1 MSQHFLIP
9 DGLKN
14 QDCERGVPRTRP
26 PLSFVPNPVEEEEG
40 STIKVKIN
48 KTLDEKVRQFIGTTP
63 ESYVSLMETFHGLL
77 RKKGLKDKYLLS
89 YRQFEDT
96 GTELQ
101 VHKESKP
108 VESQYVS
115 ESDHES
121 DDDDAPAD
129 PEARAAA
136 KAAAKAKRIAS
147 QRNEYKKDEA
157 EWKII
162 KATFIKKMQQQNAK
176 MDEVQSNAFDLFTLL
191 LGEEARERM
200 DAIIVRICDEEYA
213 ADDGTLQPK
222 RGKTWDSL
230 AMSQRE
236 FLLQVFKKDAAEC
249 QRDYLQY
256 VVRKPAR
263 MGIRQFIG
271 RLVNMSRQ
279 LKYLPTLKDSD
290 VANSKMSA
298 MNKAFTGFELCGM
311 ILRACKQEW
320 VDQYYLTNETVPV
333 VVDKLLPKLEAIEQA
348 ETTRRRH
355 EKKNDAKNE
364 GGSSKKRSS
373 RSGKNGRGSGNN
385 GYQNDKK
392 QRSNN
397 NHNGGGK
404 SSKYCKHCK
413 KNGGAFKTH
422 DSADC
427 FRFDANG
434 QPKKGNYP
442 NKNANLHSQDENNAF
457 LTMQKQLTKMEK
469 AIKKSKGKSKK
480 RKRYYRSDSDSSGS
494 DSE

>member
-9 DGLKN
+9 EGLKN
-14 QDCERGVPRTRP
+14 QDCERGQPRTRP

-40 STIKVKIN
+40 STIKVKID

-77 RKKGLKDKYLLS
+77 RKKGLKDKYVLA
-89 YRQFEDT
+89 YNQFEDT

-108 VESQYVS
+108 SESQYES
-115 ESDHES
+115 ESEGES
-121 DDDDAPAD
+121 ADDDEGPAD
-129 PEARAAA
+129 PAARAAS
-136 KAAAKAKRIAS
+136 KAAAKQARSAERKQAFK
-147 QRNEYKKDEA
+147 EDLA
-157 EWKII
+157 EWNVK
-162 KATFIKKMQQQNAK
+162 KVTFIKRMQVSNSKME
-176 MDEVQSNAFDLFTLL
+176 DLQSKAFDLFTLL
-191 LGEEARERM
+191 LGEEARKRM
-200 DAIIVRICDEEYA
+200 DAIIVRICDEEYT
-213 ADDGTLQPK
+213 ADDGTLKPK

-355 EKKNDAKNE
+355 EKKDAAKNE

-373 RSGKNGRGSGNN
+373 RAAKNGSDSGN
-385 GYQNDKK
+385 GRYQNNKK

-397 NHNGGGK
+397 NNNSNK
-404 SSKYCKHCK
+404 SNKFCKHCK
-413 KNGGAFKTH
+413 KHGGAFKTH
-422 DSADC
+422 DTADC
-427 FRFDANG
+427 FRFDAEG
-434 QPKKGNYP
+434 KPKKGNFP
-442 NKNANLHSQDENNAF
+442 SKNANMHSQEDNNAF
-457 LTMQKQLTKMEK
+457 LTMQKKLSKMEK
-469 AIKKSKGKSKK
+469 AMKKSKKHESKK
-480 RKRYYRSDSDSSGS
+480 RRRYYASDSSDSDS
-494 DSE
+494 E